1 MIQKFH
7 SWVFT
12 RKKENT
18 NLKRYMQPYVRTLVS
33 KVLFLLFHI
42 LSRFVIAFLLSSKRL
57 LISWLQLPSSVILEP
72 KKRKSV
78 TVSAFPPSICHEGMG
93 PVDVILALDEDLIT
107 GKLTHGTS

>member
-7 SWVFT
+7 SWVFI

-33 KVLFLLFHI
+33 KVLFLLFNI

-57 LISWLQLPSSVILEP
+57 LIS
-72 KKRKSV
+72 
-78 TVSAFPPSICHEGMG
+78 
-93 PVDVILALDEDLIT
+93 
-107 GKLTHGTS
+107 